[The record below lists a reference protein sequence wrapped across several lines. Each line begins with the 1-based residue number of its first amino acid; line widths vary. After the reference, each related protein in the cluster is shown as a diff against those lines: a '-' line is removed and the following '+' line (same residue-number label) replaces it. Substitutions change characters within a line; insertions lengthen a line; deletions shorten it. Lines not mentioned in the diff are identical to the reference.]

1 MNPSSKLNQ
10 ASALP
15 SPASLFQRSTS
26 SPSPFEAV
34 YRSIDVEV
42 LPMPRLSAPAPK
54 AKAAAVVAPAAKADL
69 FPHLMWPLVAY
80 PLGQFSVFCADEPAA
95 LVERVQAQLVAQ
107 GCEVSR
113 EACNVLA
120 CSLNTSDNAHSR
132 FSVAVWDVTYDPSAP
147 PQPTLVDVQ
156 RLAGC
161 PFLFQRVVGQVM
173 CKPTERKFQCLPV
186 PDSFS
191 SAGSIEAGD
200 IDAAIVR
207 CTQGDTPARVE
218 AVVALSKQCASDALL
233 RQSLCAAN
241 GRARLAGLLDDAP
254 LAAHVERL
262 FQLL

>member
-1 MNPSSKLNQ
+1 MNPSGSSKLSQ
-10 ASALP
+10 PSALP

-34 YRSIDVEV
+34 YRSIDVDV

-54 AKAAAVVAPAAKADL
+54 AKAAATAVAQGDR
-69 FPHLMWPLVAY
+69 FPHLMWPLAAY
-80 PLGQFSVFCADEPAA
+80 PLGQCSVFCADEPAA
-95 LVERVQAQLVAQ
+95 LVERVHAQLVAQ
-107 GCEVSR
+107 GCQVSR

-120 CSLNTSDNAHSR
+120 CSLNAASDNAHSR

-147 PQPTLVDVQ
+147 AQPTLVDVQ

-161 PFLFQRVVGQVM
+161 PFLFQRVVGHVM
-173 CKPTERKFQCLPV
+173 CKPTERRFQCLPV
-186 PDSFS
+186 PESF
-191 SAGSIEAGD
+191 GSGAIEARD
-200 IDAAIVR
+200 IDAAIER

-218 AVVALSKQCASDALL
+218 ALVALSKQCASDALL
-233 RQSLCAAN
+233 RQSLCAAD

-254 LAAHVERL
+254 LAAHAERL